1 MMLRGLEHQLFINSD
16 LAVAIDTLV
25 FKSKLDVLHY
35 QTLDAQFN
43 LGLTWGLVNLMIG
56 NMMV

>member
-25 FKSKLDVLHY
+25 FKSKLDVLNY